1 MYFTQKIGSS
11 LAFPVRF
18 QNFSAKSSTEIYAG
32 IEWDDETRGLHDGSV
47 VSRITKLIVR
57 HFSTSSPT
65 GGSFV
70 RLRKLNLG
78 LALDKALLEQ
88 KYVTPDAELVAP
100 ENRLPHYASTSSGRG
115 KPIEFYGELKV
126 RHRQQLPDLERI
138 SLRFLGISKA
148 PNSPLP
154 RNICFNIKEVD
165 LSG

>member
-1 MYFTQKIGSS
+1 MKTS
-11 LAFPVRF
+11 LALPVQF
-18 QNFSAKSSTEIYAG
+18 QIFSAKSSTEIYAG

-47 VSRITKLIVR
+47 VSRTTNLIVR

-78 LALDKALLEQ
+78 LALDEAVLEQ
-88 KYVTPDAELVAP
+88 KYVKPDAELVAP
-100 ENRLPHYASTSSGRG
+100 ENLLPHYASTSSGRG
-115 KPIEFYGELKV
+115 KPIEFHGELKV

-138 SLRFLGISKA
+138 SLRFSGISRA
-148 PNSPLP
+148 PYSNLP
-154 RNICFNIKEVD
+154 RYICFNIKEID